1 MSGRGYGMREGPP
14 SRSPASV
21 PLRLERLST
30 ASRSSFNSRFLS
42 TLPLLSLYSPLHRG
56 DDRAPFARGNA
67 PPLGSICD
75 DADACRNAKA
85 GSNKVSREVSKPPGH
100 ERVRLRLGSRRAG
113 RASILGELVG
123 LGRCREEHGFEFVT
137 EREKKK
143 KKRKKL
149 QFLKSLFF
157 LSLEFLAA
165 PLLAPPHKTTRPDT
179 QKQVENGR
187 GSRKASFE
195 VSVQKRA
202 CLVPTSSRKVVER
215 ARQHFD
221 ENVELAAE
229 NLLLAHSRSAKEEED
244 ESGKK
249 KLDVLLRLPAPGHAI
264 LGQGLWHLAERR
276 QRRLRLGAGRGDR
289 RSVEAFVVDEPS
301 PIDSCRVL
309 CRRRREKPA
318 PLSRRASCGRRR
330 AGRAQRREG

>member
-1 MSGRGYGMREGPP
+1 MRGKKRRNSSSHLQWLVVAPSPVPPRWGALAREFLDQGRVVPERSVVVSRCVLKLEGESVSGRGYGMREGPP

-143 KKRKKL
+143 KKKRKTL

-221 ENVELAAE
+221 EYV
-229 NLLLAHSRSAKEEED
+229 
-244 ESGKK
+244 
-249 KLDVLLRLPAPGHAI
+249 
-264 LGQGLWHLAERR
+264 
-276 QRRLRLGAGRGDR
+276 
-289 RSVEAFVVDEPS
+289 
-301 PIDSCRVL
+301 
-309 CRRRREKPA
+309 
-318 PLSRRASCGRRR
+318 
-330 AGRAQRREG
+330 

>member
-1 MSGRGYGMREGPP
+1 MRGKKRRNSSSHLQWLVVAPSPVPPRWGALAREFLDQGRVVPERSVVVSRCVLKLEGESVSRRGYGMREGSP

-143 KKRKKL
+143 KKRKTL

-157 LSLEFLAA
+157 SLS
-165 PLLAPPHKTTRPDT
+165 R
-179 QKQVENGR
+179 
-187 GSRKASFE
+187 
-195 VSVQKRA
+195 
-202 CLVPTSSRKVVER
+202 VP
-215 ARQHFD
+215 
-221 ENVELAAE
+221 
-229 NLLLAHSRSAKEEED
+229 SRSSPGSSSQNHQARHPEAGGEWKRL
-244 ESGKK
+244 SQS
-249 KLDVLLRLPAPGHAI
+249 LLRSVSSKKSLPGPNVF
-264 LGQGLWHLAERR
+264 
-276 QRRLRLGAGRGDR
+276 
-289 RSVEAFVVDEPS
+289 S
-301 PIDSCRVL
+301 
-309 CRRRREKPA
+309 K
-318 PLSRRASCGRRR
+318 SCG
-330 AGRAQRREG
+330 ES